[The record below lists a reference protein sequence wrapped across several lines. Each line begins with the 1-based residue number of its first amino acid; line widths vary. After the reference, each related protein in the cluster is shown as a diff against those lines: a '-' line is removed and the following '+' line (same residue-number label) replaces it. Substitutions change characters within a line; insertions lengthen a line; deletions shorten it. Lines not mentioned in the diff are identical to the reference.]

1 VPADVRLLLHF
12 CYGDANHRQAVE
24 PTDMVAMVNAL
35 RRKLSRPIGLL
46 HMRCRATASTTPI
59 SHRCAGSTSRPTRSF
74 ASASCYT
81 DGIEGTRRR
90 MDAACKYVRD
100 YAVGTECGFGRRDPR
115 TILELLRIHV
125 AASEYA

>member
-1 VPADVRLLLHF
+1 
-12 CYGDANHRQAVE
+12 
-24 PTDMVAMVNAL
+24 
-35 RRKLSRPIGLL
+35 
-46 HMRCRATASTTPI
+46 
-59 SHRCAGSTSRPTRSF
+59 
-74 ASASCYT
+74 
-81 DGIEGTRRR
+81 